1 MKKLLVLTG
10 ILVTLIIGFISYSNA
25 SIESPFSNST
35 TNLSTPTNRIHLDQ
49 IQIKDNKL
57 ILTYDRD
64 LYLSEYA
71 STKSMLPL
79 LDKGHNGIEII
90 PESQRDIKVGD
101 VIAYQSN
108 IIPALII
115 HRVIDIKQDAQ
126 GIYFITKGDSNPKQD
141 PEKIR
146 FKQIKY
152 ILIGIL
158 Y

>member
-49 IQIKDNKL
+49 IQVEDNKL
-57 ILTYDRD
+57 ILTYNRD

-90 PESQRDIKVGD
+90 PESQGD
-101 VIAYQSN
+101 VRIGDVVAYQSN
-108 IIPALII
+108 IIPALIV
-115 HRVIDIKQDAQ
+115 HRVIGIKQDTE
-126 GIYFITKGDSNPKQD
+126 GLYFITKGDNNPEKD

-146 FKQIKY
+146 FEQIKF
-152 ILIGIL
+152 ILIGVL